1 MPPSL
6 KISDEILDTAA
17 DWMVLLHSGDMS
29 NQAQLDFEQWKTQS
43 PEHAL
48 AIQHLE
54 QFTQGLSQLPTQI
67 NPQTL
72 VNSNQKFK
80 TAVKRNLM
88 LSLSGLVLLGSSLS
102 LLPWDKWQCDLY
114 TQVGEIKN
122 FNLEDGSQLVLA
134 SDSYVDIEY
143 TAHTRRIKLIEG
155 EIFIR
160 TAKDVQHR
168 PFLVKTQSGL
178 VEALGTE
185 FTVQQEKNKSTHVEV
200 FQHAVAIHPH
210 KNTHAKILKQGL
222 SASFNDHEIS
232 SAQPL
237 QNQQPY
243 WTQHLLVV
251 ENWPLDKV
259 LNELYR
265 YQHGIYHLEDDLK
278 KLPVSGVFSL
288 THPHN
293 SIETLAYTHA
303 LELKTYGP
311 YLLNIKKIQ
320 KK

>member
-6 KISDEILDTAA
+6 KISDETLNTAA
-17 DWMVLLHSGDMS
+17 DWMVLLHSGDIS
-29 NQAQLDFEQWKTQS
+29 NQELLQFEQWKANRS
-43 PEHAL
+43 EHAL

-54 QFTQGLSQLPTQI
+54 QFTQGLTQLPTQI
-67 NPQTL
+67 HPQTL
-72 VNSNQKFK
+72 VDSNQKFK
-80 TAVKRNLM
+80 TAVKRNLL
-88 LSLSGLVLLGSSLS
+88 LSFSSILLLGSSLS
-102 LLPWDKWQCDLY
+102 LLPWEKWQSDLH

-122 FNLEDGSQLVLA
+122 FNLDDGSQLVLA

-178 VEALGTE
+178 IEALGTE
-185 FTVQQEKNKSTHVEV
+185 FTVQQEKHKSTRVEV
-200 FQHAVAIHPH
+200 YQHAVAIHP
-210 KNTHAKILKQGL
+210 NQNAHAKILKQGL
-222 SASFNDHEIS
+222 SASFNDHAIS

-237 QNQQPY
+237 KNQQPN

-265 YQHGIYHLEDDLK
+265 YQHGIYHLESDLK

-288 THPHN
+288 KNPHN

-303 LELKTYGP
+303 LELENYGP

-320 KK
+320 TK